1 MKLLWL
7 ALLTFLMSTGLLVYH
22 HQQRQHP
29 EVSDNV
35 RAALEARLQY
45 DSTVLSSVLQSDH
58 IASSPSSLDGSPFYI
73 EILRGDSLLYW
84 NDKTQSSDGRFAPEK
99 LVEIRRDSLS
109 GIISFSPSEICIDT
123 QAIHICLQPEVRQ
136 KVGSL
141 VLGVGSL
148 DPGSGKLKET
158 STITFRGKAINMQ
171 NSEKHNGSLATAIA
185 WILLFTTLILFT
197 VNRYKKLRYSLR
209 SKQPSLGSA
218 AMLLAVQVAFLVLHY
233 IPWFSSL
240 FEGFSWFETINE
252 TSMLWPDLAH
262 LVVVIWIFGVL
273 IALMR
278 LYLHPASGQP
288 VFEKIFALSSGFYL
302 SAVFGISL
310 YLIGGF
316 VQHASVHLDM
326 EDLIEFNS
334 TSFIL
339 VLAFCVLMLLI
350 FQSTLHLSEIS
361 HKTTLPKGNRM
372 LWQALGWLSGVV
384 LVFVAL
390 PPGIPLWIFIVFIAS
405 YALVIDAYAEIRD
418 RKITYLIWWMILFSG
433 FLAINLF
440 YFGLQKDIRSR
451 TEFADNYFSGK
462 DEAIIRELAALQD
475 SLIQRNVF
483 NTLAAMDA
491 SVSLDRDDV
500 YQFLFGKSSGL
511 GASGKY
517 TMELFDRKSGSTIF
531 ANHFADYQKVSRL
544 YETSAPASGD
554 ILYNPLERLYV
565 LRFEIDRSL
574 SENSSW
580 YLYVIR
586 YADDF
591 SDAKK
596 NTGTFGYAIFKNG
609 QVLEKNNHVQ
619 AVPPD
624 SLLFSVKN
632 TTIRDGFSFV
642 VSKTTDTFRL
652 VTWKKVSGLI
662 KPISLFSF
670 IFTLCGLVLLLLTIL
685 NTRYEF
691 LPANISVKF
700 GRRSS
705 LKTKIQLAIIL
716 LILFTF
722 LIIGAITG
730 FYFTNLIE
738 ANQSE
743 QKREESAAVINNIRS
758 GIQQIADNEN
768 ALIFLKSKLKDLAE
782 IHNKNLSLYNA
793 DGSLLASTHSRDE
806 YTRVPYALFSNPT
819 KGYSL
824 TSDTHTA
831 EKTEYYPLLIYAQK
845 PFAYISIRHAIST
858 DSSGSIL
865 TFLSTILNAYIFL
878 FLIAG
883 AIAITIANS
892 ITQPLSILAEKLKK
906 FKLGKTN
913 EVLEWNSQDEIG
925 TLIKDYNNLT
935 RELERSAGL
944 LAKTER
950 DMAWR
955 EMAKQVA
962 HEIKN
967 PLTPMK
973 LSIQYLEKASRE
985 QPEKAQDLIPR
996 ISSTLIEQIDNLSQI
1011 AGEFSNFASL
1021 PQASNEKVILN
1032 EVVAAVHDLFRKRDD
1047 MDINMLVPIDDLFV
1061 FADRNHLVRILNN
1074 LLKNAIQAI
1083 PENRRGKIEIELKR
1097 KDNEAVIR
1105 ISDNGT
1111 GIPKSMRDKVFTPN
1125 FTTKS
1130 SGTGLGLAISA
1141 NMIESCNG
1149 RIYFETEEGKGTDF
1163 YMAIPL
1169 MRLDDYLSDDQFV
1182 SLD

>member
-1 MKLLWL
+1 MRLLWL
-7 ALLTFLMSTGLLVYH
+7 ALLTFLLSAGLVAYI
-22 HQQRQHP
+22 HQLRLQPLFNESAQ
-29 EVSDNV
+29 V
-35 RAALEARLQY
+35 ALNSRLQY
-45 DSTVLSSVLQSDH
+45 DSTALSHVL
-58 IASSPSSLDGSPFYI
+58 ASGNMVKRSAILDQSPFYI
-73 EILRGDSLLYW
+73 EILQGDSLEYW
-84 NDKTQSSDGRFAPEK
+84 NDKTQSTDGRFAPQK
-99 LVEIRRDSLS
+99 LVEISKDSIK
-109 GIISFSPSEICIDT
+109 GIISLSHSEICIDS
-123 QAIHICLQPEVRQ
+123 QAIHLCVTPDIR
-136 KVGSL
+136 
-141 VLGVGSL
+141 
-148 DPGSGKLKET
+148 T
-158 STITFRGKAINMQ
+158 SDQSAILFRGKSLGIVR
-171 NSEKHNGSLATAIA
+171 HIDNGFTWMPGTS
-185 WILLFTTLILFT
+185 WMLLFATVMMMSVFFYRKLRLVIRSRKSSVGVLSIFLLIQILFF
-197 VNRYKKLRYSLR
+197 VI
-209 SKQPSLGSA
+209 
-218 AMLLAVQVAFLVLHY
+218 HY
-233 IPWFSSL
+233 IPWTSGL
-240 FEGFSWFETINE
+240 FDGFSWFRTINQ
-252 TSMLWPDLAH
+252 SSSIWPDIAH
-262 LVVVIWIFGVL
+262 LLAVIWVFGVCISL
-273 IALMR
+273 LR
-278 LYLHPASGQP
+278 LYLTPGPGSTTFGK
-288 VFEKIFALSSGFYL
+288 FLTILSGFYL
-302 SAVFGISL
+302 STVFGIL
-310 YLIGGF
+310 MYMIGGF
-316 VQHASVHLDM
+316 VRYPEVHLDM
-326 EDLIEFNS
+326 EDLIDFNS
-334 TSFIL
+334 TSFVLI
-339 VLAFCVLMLLI
+339 LAFCILMLLI

-361 HKTTLPKGNRM
+361 QKAKLPRGRRM
-372 LWQALGWLSGVV
+372 LWQALGWLMGVV
-384 LVFVAL
+384 LVFLAF
-390 PPGIPLWIFIVFIAS
+390 PPEIPMWIFMVFIVS
-405 YALVIDAYAEIRD
+405 YALVIDAYAEIKD
-418 RKITYLIWWMILFSG
+418 RNITYLIWWMIMFSG

-440 YFGLQKDIRSR
+440 YFGLQKDIQVRAV
-451 TEFADNYFSGK
+451 FAERFFTGK
-462 DEAIIRELAALQD
+462 DDSIVQELAQLRD

-483 NTLAAMDA
+483 NTLAALDA
-491 SVSLDRDDV
+491 SVSLDKEDV
-500 YQFLFGKSSGL
+500 TQFIIGKPTTDGTIH
-511 GASGKY
+511 GY
-517 TMELFDRKSGSTIF
+517 TIELFDRKTGSTIF
-531 ANHFADYQKVSRL
+531 ANHFADYYKISRL
-544 YETSAPASGD
+544 YETSAPTIGD
-554 ILYNPLERLYV
+554 VHYNPLEQLYM
-565 LRFEIDRSL
+565 LRFEIDRSS

-586 YADDF
+586 DAEAFAD
-591 SDAKK
+591 SKK
-596 NTGTFGYAIFKNG
+596 IPHTFGHAIFRNG
-609 QVLEKNNHVQ
+609 QLLEKNNHSQ
-619 AVPPD
+619 SSPSD
-624 SLLFSVKN
+624 QLLFTVKN
-632 TTIRDGFSFV
+632 TAIREGFSFV
-642 VSKTTDTFRL
+642 VSETSDTYRL

-670 IFTLCGLVLLLLTIL
+670 IFTLCGLILLLLTVL

-691 LPANISVKF
+691 LPSNISVKF

-743 QKREESAAVINNIRS
+743 QHKQESEAVINNIRS
-758 GIQQIADNEN
+758 GIQQIADSEN

-782 IHNKNLSLYNA
+782 IHNKNLSLYND
-793 DGSLLASTHSRDE
+793 DGTLLASTHGRDE
-806 YTRVPYALFSNPT
+806 FTRVPFGLFSNHT
-819 KGYSL
+819 RGYAS
-824 TSDTHTA
+824 TSG
-831 EKTEYYPLLIYAQK
+831 KQRLGQTEYYPLLIYAQK
-845 PFAYISIRHAIST
+845 PFAYIGIRHAVSA

-913 EVLEWNSQDEIG
+913 EMLEWNSHDEIG
-925 TLIKDYNNLT
+925 TLINDYNNLT

-1032 EVVAAVHDLFRKRDD
+1032 EVVAIVHDLFRKRDD
-1047 MDINMLVPIDDLFV
+1047 MDINMVVPIDDLYV
-1061 FADRNHLVRILNN
+1061 FSDRNHLVRILNN

-1083 PENRRGKIEIELKR
+1083 PESRRGKIEIDLKR
-1097 KDNEAVIR
+1097 KENDAIIR

-1111 GIPKSMRDKVFTPN
+1111 GIPKAMRDKVFTPN

-1149 RIYFETEEGKGTDF
+1149 RIYFTTEEGKGTDF
-1163 YMAIPL
+1163 YVAIPL
-1169 MRLDDYLSDDQFV
+1169 MRLDDYLSGDQFV